1 MSSEIQKRP
10 PSYAYNASA
19 AALGGLITR
28 RGRVTV
34 VPTIGSVCLSMAG
47 GEASNSV
54 ENYYRDDISFA
65 HSQTRVSGYS
75 TSVRGSHLSR
85 RYLTYADVLISKLQV
100 FDRMKINFMQ
110 ATVMSERVIETGNPH
125 LELEPDLSRFSIR
138 LFYHGVEVDGEEVV
152 PDVDLELCHAG
163 TYADFLRLLPS
174 RMKELPDDTQEFFG
188 FLAGEPREAAEAAEG
203 PDEIL
208 TVGKRRRPQNPP
220 VNVPLLSL
228 RGNGRDKVKVHGN
241 RVKVPNF
248 GRARFGDAI
257 VKPDRQRVSLISLAL
272 DSDWS
277 TRPPREERFE
287 SEPQSVTFKAE
298 GETQFALRDLAAPSD
313 GDGGGGA
320 LRSGDSGSNGVPVWP

>member
-1 MSSEIQKRP
+1 MSNVIQQRP

-19 AALGGLITR
+19 AALGGVITR
-28 RGRVTV
+28 KGRSTV

-54 ENYYRDDISFA
+54 ENYHRDDISFA
-65 HSQTRVSGYS
+65 HAQTRVSGYS
-75 TSVRGSHLSR
+75 TSVRGSRLSR

-110 ATVMSERVIETGNPH
+110 ATVMSERVIETGDPL
-125 LELEPDLSRFSIR
+125 LELVPDLSRFSIR
-138 LFYHGVEVDGEEVV
+138 LFYHGVEIDGEEVL

-163 TYADFLRLLPS
+163 SYADFLRLLPS
-174 RMKELPDDTQEFFG
+174 RMGETPDDTQEFFEA
-188 FLAGEPREAAEAAEG
+188 LRGESREAEG
-203 PDEIL
+203 PDEIV
-208 TVGKRRRPQNPP
+208 TVGKRRRPENPP

-228 RGNGRDKVKVHGN
+228 RGNGKDKDKIKGN
-241 RVKVPNF
+241 RVKVPSF

-257 VKPDRQRVSLISLAL
+257 VKPDRQRVSLINLNL

-277 TRPPREERFE
+277 TTPPRDERFE

-298 GETQFALRDLAAPSD
+298 GEQQFAVLRDPVAAPD
-313 GDGGGGA
+313 DGGGGA
-320 LRSGDSGSNGVPVWP
+320 IRSGDSGSNGVPVWP